1 MGFGLRNLCRLR
13 KLRSVRQLPKLSR
26 VLLCRVGEGA
36 CGDRLFPTQA
46 GLALFICPVAVE
58 VATKILVAI
67 APSGWSLSLSRLPP
81 NEAKPSPGQ
90 PPAVGL
96 SAKRAIQAHR
106 RFNTLLRDISDN
118 KVKSPGR
125 RPVDCF
131 WHLTRPRL
139 FYTVRRYI
147 C

>member
-1 MGFGLRNLCRLR
+1 MGFGLRNLCRLRKLR

-26 VLLCRVGEGA
+26 VLLCRVGG
-36 CGDRLFPTQA
+36 GRLFPTQA

-81 NEAKPSPGQ
+81 NEAQ
-90 PPAVGL
+90 LIYLANLLLLVCRQ
-96 SAKRAIQAHR
+96 KRAIQAHR

-118 KVKSPGR
+118 RVKSPGR

>member
-1 MGFGLRNLCRLR
+1 MGFSLRNLCRLR

-26 VLLCRVGEGA
+26 VLLCRVGG
-36 CGDRLFPTQA
+36 RLFPTQA

-81 NEAKPSPGQ
+81 NEAQ
-90 PPAVGL
+90 LIYLANLLLLVCRQ
-96 SAKRAIQAHR
+96 KRAIQAHR
-106 RFNTLLRDISDN
+106 RFNALLRDISDN